1 MSYVLIF
8 VGGGLG
14 AGSRFFL
21 SNILNNLSI
30 FGFAASTL
38 LINIVGCLLIG
49 FLMSEE
55 ILSSK
60 SLQLFFG
67 VGFLGSFT
75 TFSTFTKEAI
85 IFYEQIGIL
94 ESFLYLFMTLFLCL
108 LSTYLSHRFF

>member
-1 MSYVLIF
+1 MSYFLIF

-21 SNILNNLSI
+21 SNILSNFSI

-38 LINIVGCLLIG
+38 LINVVGCFLIG
-49 FLMSEE
+49 FLMSEDVF
-55 ILSSK
+55 SSK
-60 SLQLFFG
+60 SLQLLFG

-85 IFYEQIGIL
+85 IFYEQIGIS
-94 ESFLYLFMTLFLCL
+94 ESFLYLFLTLLLCL
-108 LSTYLSHRFF
+108 LSTYLSYRFF